1 MKRTHAAL
9 AIAAVVGVGALG
21 AATALAHDPQGDW
34 RGGRNGYAMMDRME
48 MMMKQRGMMGPMMVR
63 HGARGGCDG
72 AGMAKLATPLTVK
85 DVTAQLEKRLEW
97 RGNKRLKVGKVEM
110 TKDKNIVA
118 EIVTVDGS
126 LVRKIEVDPS
136 TGMRH
141 PVN

>member
-1 MKRTHAAL
+1 MKRTHAVTA
-9 AIAAVVGVGALG
+9 AAVAAVIG
-21 AATALAHDPQGDW
+21 AASLAVATAQAHDQKGGWRDGD
-34 RGGRNGYAMMDRME
+34 GHAMMDRPAMMERME
-48 MMMKQRGMMGPMMVR
+48 MMIKRRGMMGER
-63 HGARGGCDG
+63 SGCGG

-110 TKDKNIVA
+110 TKDKTIVA

-126 LVRKIEVDPS
+126 LVRKIEIDPS

-141 PVN
+141 PIN